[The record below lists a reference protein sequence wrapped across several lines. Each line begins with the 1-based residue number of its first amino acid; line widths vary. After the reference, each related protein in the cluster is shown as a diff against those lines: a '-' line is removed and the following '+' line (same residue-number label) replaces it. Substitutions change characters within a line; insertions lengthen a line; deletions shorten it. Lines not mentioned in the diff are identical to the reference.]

1 MNFADNLKK
10 IRKEQNLSQE
20 QIAERLG
27 VSRQSVS
34 KWESGQAYPEMDKMI
49 QLCQMF
55 NLNIDELLNQD
66 IKELNSNKQ
75 AKTSLNKFIDDFLG
89 YITKTIDMLSSMSFK
104 EKIKCIFEQ
113 LIIMIVIGTIL
124 LLIGIISAIA
134 CAYLLAFL
142 PNDIY
147 SKVLYIL
154 GAIYI
159 LFSLMLE
166 IALIIHIFKVR
177 YLDYYVISKKI
188 VQNESAKDLENH
200 DIRETRKVIL
210 EKKIEKVVIRDPNH
224 SGDRF
229 VTSII
234 KGIISVIKLFTCF
247 IGFLGCISL
256 LSLVICLVLSFLIIK
271 TGVFFVGIFIGLIA
285 IITLNLLVI
294 TCLYN
299 FVVNKKLNKRKIG
312 IIGILSIIMCGVG
325 IGISLI
331 GITQFDIINN
341 IDSNY
346 YIEKTI
352 KIDMDEDLFIYDA
365 SEYIVSDI
373 DDIEIVVKYSPLYE
387 VNKETYGNGIYI
399 NRYLDTN
406 NLMKS
411 VRMTIDDLNKKQIID
426 YSNYKIYVYANEK
439 NIETLK
445 NNLHGY

>member
-113 LIIMIVIGTIL
+113 LIIMIVIGVIL

-341 IDSNY
+341 IDYNY

-352 KIDMDEDLFIYDA
+352 KMDMDEDLFIYDA

-387 VNKETYGNGIYI
+387 VNKEIYGNGIYI

-445 NNLHGY
+445 NNLYGY

>member
-113 LIIMIVIGTIL
+113 LIIMIVIGVIL

-147 SKVLYIL
+147 SKVLHIL

-234 KGIISVIKLFTCF
+234 KGIISIIKLFTCF

-352 KIDMDEDLFIYDA
+352 KMDMDEDLFIYDA

-387 VNKETYGNGIYI
+387 VNKEIYGNGIYI

-445 NNLHGY
+445 NNLYGY

>member
-113 LIIMIVIGTIL
+113 LIIMIVIGVIL

-147 SKVLYIL
+147 SKVLHIL

-271 TGVFFVGIFIGLIA
+271 TGVFFGGIFIGLIA

-352 KIDMDEDLFIYDA
+352 KMDMDEDLFIYDA
-365 SEYIVSDI
+365 SEYIISDI
-373 DDIEIVVKYSPLYE
+373 DNIEIVVKYSPLYE

-439 NIETLK
+439 NLETLK
-445 NNLHGY
+445 NNLYGY

>member
-159 LFSLMLE
+159 LFSLMLG
-166 IALIIHIFKVR
+166 IVLMIHIFKVR

>member
-352 KIDMDEDLFIYDA
+352 KMDMDEDLFIYDA

-387 VNKETYGNGIYI
+387 VNKEIYGNGIYI

-426 YSNYKIYVYANEK
+426 YSNYKIYVYANKK
-439 NIETLK
+439 NLETLK
-445 NNLHGY
+445 NNLYGY